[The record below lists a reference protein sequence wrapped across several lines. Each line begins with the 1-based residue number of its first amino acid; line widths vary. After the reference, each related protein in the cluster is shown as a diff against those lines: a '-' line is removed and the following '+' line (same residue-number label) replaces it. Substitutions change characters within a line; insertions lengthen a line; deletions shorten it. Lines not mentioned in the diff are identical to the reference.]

1 MTKLFDTLPDN
12 FFSIL
17 ASKNK
22 EIYAMALVV
31 LYRSLQS
38 DEMSIKKDDYIRML
52 KETATDLVMNFDF
65 SEENGDDDLGANS
78 TLPSRAAFI
87 VRRLEETGWI
97 DVEMRTDTFEEYIA
111 LPSYS
116 IQMLTLLN
124 EMVSQSE
131 AAYHSLVHS
140 TYSELK
146 LEDEERDEFMYATL
160 IRVYENTKKLRVEL
174 VTLGHSI
181 HIFQN
186 KLGRLF
192 TTNEVLHDH
201 FDEYK
206 IRISD
211 RYYHPLKTF
220 DSVTKFKRP
229 ILAILQ
235 KWLRD
240 DEVRTKLVMQSM
252 MWGKCQDKQTAEE
265 EIIEK
270 INYIQDMYE
279 QMNGMLAEIDQKHS
293 EYTKSSATKIIY
305 LNNSDK
311 TIKGHLETIFKAYA
325 KANTDGVGLR
335 GILSRMQDAISLY
348 EQGYIC
354 PDSITLPI
362 VRQYRSETDPLPLI
376 HNFEE
381 AGDYTMQE
389 FLDQT
394 RNSFTDERI
403 YDFME
408 HAFQGEKEIFIGDI
422 PLPDFDAFILLI
434 LATLKKDDDQCF
446 YTIEMNEGK
455 VVSQGYILPNFT
467 FKKKETE
474 KDV

>member
-1 MTKLFDTLPDN
+1 MKLFDTIPDN
-12 FFSIL
+12 FFSVL
-17 ASKNK
+17 SSKNK
-22 EIYAMALVV
+22 EIYAMALLV

-38 DEMSIKKDDYIRML
+38 DEMSIKKDDYIRTL
-52 KETATDLVMNFDF
+52 REKATDLVMNFDF
-65 SEENGDDDLGANS
+65 SEVEDEDLGVNPN
-78 TLPSRAAFI
+78 LPTRVAFI

-97 DVEMRTDTFEEYIA
+97 EIEMRSDTFEEYIA

-116 IQMLTLLN
+116 IQMLTFLN
-124 EMVSQSE
+124 DIVSESE
-131 AAYHSLVHS
+131 VAYNSLVHS

-181 HIFQN
+181 RIFQN
-186 KLGRLF
+186 KLGHLF
-192 TTNEVLHDH
+192 TTNEVLHEH

-206 IRISD
+206 VRISD

-240 DEVRTKLVMQSM
+240 DEVRTKLIMQAM
-252 MWGKCQDKQTAEE
+252 MWGHVKDQKEAEQD
-265 EIIEK
+265 IINR
-270 INYIQDMYE
+270 ITYIQDMYE
-279 QMNGMLAEIDQKHS
+279 QVNNMVAEIDQKHA

-325 KANTDGVGLR
+325 KANVDGEGLR
-335 GILSRMQDAISLY
+335 GILSRMQDSITLFD
-348 EQGYIC
+348 QGYIN

-362 VRQYRSETDPLPLI
+362 VRKFRDETDPLPI
-376 HNFEE
+376 IWNSEE

-403 YDFME
+403 YAFME
-408 HAFQGEKEIFIGDI
+408 TAFQGENEVFIGDI

-434 LATLKKDDDQCF
+434 LASLKKNDDNCF
-446 YTIEMNEGK
+446 YIIEQNDGR
-455 VVSQGYILPNFT
+455 VVSQGYVLPNFT
-467 FKKKETE
+467 FKRKEN
-474 KDV
+474 VNNV